1 MNSMN
6 ILFLYCIRLGI
17 TPIIFETYL
26 QTYISFEL
34 KYWQSYLIM
43 FGVILS
49 GFIIGIMNINF
60 VSYAISI
67 IIIICFLPILIGF
80 FMVTPEMTFE
90 NTLIG
95 TCSDDLNL
103 SSFVVSF
110 TSFFGF
116 GYILIGNIMGEISF
130 NISKLPYI
138 FGIIIVIS
146 QAMYFIPFIA
156 TSTLYPSCDD
166 WYVFLYIFHILLTR
180 NYTYLGR
187 KGYLQPVMVKYGNLY
202 IMV

>member
-1 MNSMN
+1 MMRQRLN

-17 TPIIFETYL
+17 TPIIFEEYL
-26 QTYISFEL
+26 QTFLSFEL

-49 GFIIGIMNINF
+49 GFIVGIMNINF
-60 VSYAISI
+60 ISYAISI
-67 IIIICFLPILIGF
+67 IIILCFLPIIIGF
-80 FMVTPEMTFE
+80 FMVTPDMTLE
-90 NTLIG
+90 DSLIG

-103 SSFVVSF
+103 SSFIVSF

-130 NISKLPYI
+130 NVSKLP
-138 FGIIIVIS
+138 FVFAIIIALS
-146 QAMYFIPFIA
+146 QAMYFVPFIA

-166 WYVFLYIFHILLTR
+166 WYVFYMNIFSTFSKFCSQGKHNIF
-180 NYTYLGR
+180 
-187 KGYLQPVMVKYGNLY
+187 
-202 IMV
+202 